1 MTLYFG
7 WGSFQVTIASEY
19 LGIKSEGDICAL
31 PRFSRERQTLPEII
45 QTKGGLSLS
54 SLNERNSIR
63 TCIFLLWLQEE
74 EKISV
79 TGETPPLCSSRWVF
93 YTCQSLWSC
102 WKFPVEEWTEQWP
115 SSCPWRFS
123 ELSWASPLHNLTD
136 FEASLAWSGV
146 LDWDRQST
154 LPT

>member
-7 WGSFQVTIASEY
+7 CGLFQVTISAEF
-19 LGIKSEGDICAL
+19 LGIKSEGDICVL
-31 PRFSRERQTLPEII
+31 PRFSGERQTLPEII

-54 SLNERNSIR
+54 SLNERNSTR

-74 EKISV
+74 EKKSV
-79 TGETPPLCSSRWVF
+79 TGETPPFCSSRWVF
-93 YTCQSLWSC
+93 CMCQSLWSC
-102 WKFPVEEWTEQWP
+102 RKFPVEERTEQWP

-123 ELSWASPLHNLTD
+123 ELNWASPLHNLTD
-136 FEASLAWSGV
+136 FEASPAWSGV
-146 LDWDRQST
+146 LDWDLQSA